1 MHTISA
7 PRVQLDPTR
16 IASIS
21 GAIAINGLVLLLL
34 LAPMT
39 PVIKAV
45 RDAQD
50 VIIVPMKPKEN
61 PLPPKP
67 DPTPINVEIKHP
79 TPTIRPETRPV
90 VIPPLPAEDAQP
102 GDIKVPPV
110 TSENAIAD
118 AGNITPPADDGKPLT
133 GAHLEY
139 AANPAPTYPPSSL
152 RAQEQGT
159 VLLEVLVDVDGRP
172 IQVTIS
178 RSSGSRALDA
188 AARRQ
193 VLANWRFRPAMR
205 NGVAVQAIGIVPVDF
220 RLE

>member
-34 LAPMT
+34 LAPMS
-39 PVIKAV
+39 PVVKAV
-45 RDAQD
+45 RETTVTFVDPIKVTPPPPPPPPVEPIHVAIRD
-50 VIIVPMKPKEN
+50 VPAPPIRQPTHTIEPP
-61 PLPPKP
+61 PLPTN
-67 DPTPINVEIKHP
+67 DPQPGDT
-79 TPTIRPETRPV
+79 
-90 VIPPLPAEDAQP
+90 VIPPDTTIGP
-102 GDIKVPPV
+102 
-110 TSENAIAD
+110 IAD
-118 AGNITPPADDGKPLT
+118 SGNVTPHDTGEPLT